1 MTTDRE
7 GSDDDPAYRALL
19 DQISAEGRF
28 ACPGYKDGCLR
39 RRLAVRMR
47 ACGTLTYASYAAHL
61 DAHPA
66 EWAKLLDALTINVT
80 HFFRN
85 ADVYATLAERV
96 VPAILR
102 SVRGSIKVW
111 SAGCATGEE
120 PWSLA
125 MLFHTAAMDTGAED
139 ALRRVR
145 IVATDID
152 ARALAAAERGVYG
165 ASSLREMPSA
175 MRARYLSTDPP
186 QVPDVLRP
194 LVRFQRHDLLLDPP
208 PAGPFHLIVCRN
220 VLIYLERP
228 AQVAVL
234 SRFHEVLSPEGLLV
248 LGKSET
254 MLGAPRQRFAPL
266 QPATRIYSRLP

>member
-1 MTTDRE
+1 MDGE
-7 GSDDDPAYRALL
+7 GSDDDLAYRALL

-47 ACGTLTYASYAAHL
+47 ACGTATYAAYAAHL
-61 DAHPA
+61 RAHPA
-66 EWAKLLDALTINVT
+66 EWPKLLDALTINVT

-85 ADVYATLAERV
+85 ADVYATIAERI
-96 VPAILR
+96 VPAML
-102 SVRGSIKVW
+102 SGVRGPIRVW

-125 MLFHTAAMDTGAED
+125 MLFHAAATAVDDTAVLG
-139 ALRRVR
+139 RVR
-145 IVATDID
+145 ITATDVD
-152 ARALAAAERGVYG
+152 ARALAAAERGHYS
-165 ASSLREMPSA
+165 AAALREMPSA
-175 MRARYLSTDPP
+175 MRERYLMGEPP
-186 QVPDVLRP
+186 HVDDALRP

-208 PAGPFHLIVCRN
+208 PPGPFHLIVCRN

-228 AQVAVL
+228 AQDAVL
-234 SRFHEVLSPEGLLV
+234 SRFHEVLAPEGLLV

-254 MLGAPRQRFAPL
+254 LLGAPRQRFAPL